1 MLLLPFCKNWTKS
14 KTKYLIKLSKL
25 FFKQHVNNQK
35 LILLFIFRAQ
45 SLVDFC
51 KYAFEVESYDKALF
65 CLKYCREMDRDDVI
79 SAVAKV
85 YENVDVGNVKVK
97 TELDKFLK

>member
-1 MLLLPFCKNWTKS
+1 
-14 KTKYLIKLSKL
+14 
-25 FFKQHVNNQK
+25 
-35 LILLFIFRAQ
+35 
-45 SLVDFC
+45 
-51 KYAFEVESYDKALF
+51 
-65 CLKYCREMDRDDVI
+65 MDRDDVI